1 MTLVPDITLQFL
13 KWRYQSHPGAKR
25 AYEWVREDI
34 ERLGWQGWLTAKDE
48 LLMAERER
56 LLNEQNQIRVDKL
69 HSRVFTLELLVG
81 QGVGWHPQAWN
92 ELRGGIGALA
102 RHNERL
108 TASLM
113 VYATM
118 RHSLYFLTR
127 LSRRKRT

>member
-1 MTLVPDITLQFL
+1 MILVPDITLQFL

-34 ERLGWQGWLTAKDE
+34 ERLGWHGWLTAKDE

-56 LLNEQNQIRVDKL
+56 LLNEQNQHRADRL
-69 HSRVFTLELLVG
+69 HSRVWTLELLVE
-81 QGVGWHPQAWN
+81 QGVGLPPQSWN
-92 ELRGGIGALA
+92 DLRSDIGGLA
-102 RHNERL
+102 RHNQRL

-127 LSRRKRT
+127 LSRRKRR

>member
-1 MTLVPDITLQFL
+1 MTIVPDVTLQFL

-25 AYEWVREDI
+25 AYKWVREDI
-34 ERLGWQGWLTAKDE
+34 ERLGWHGWLTAKDE

-56 LLNEQNQIRVDKL
+56 LLNEQNQHRTDTL
-69 HSRVFTLELLVG
+69 HAHLSTLQMLGEQQVG
-81 QGVGWHPQAWN
+81 ASPEVWHQ
-92 ELRGGIGALA
+92 LRRGIAVLS

-127 LSRRKRT
+127 LSSRKRT